1 MATRQYLIR
10 VATTAGG
17 DSNGLAEF
25 ADGSTDGGPLIPSYT
40 TTERGNITSPN
51 VGMVIYNTTEDRL
64 QVYTS
69 GSTWLSMD
77 IGDVVGVT
85 TDALSGLSGGAG
97 SGTVDLNLDV
107 TRLADGTSVDVDEDN
122 DLVILYDNSDTTH
135 KKINPV
141 QLFTNEALVWMGL

>member
-1 MATRQYLIR
+1 MANRKHLIR
-10 VATTAGG
+10 VVTTAGDTTG
-17 DSNGLAEF
+17 FSEF
-25 ADGSTDGGPLIPSYT
+25 VAGSTDGGPLIPSFT
-40 TTERGNITSPN
+40 TTERNAISSASTGEL
-51 VGMVIYNTTEDRL
+51 IYNSTTSRL
-64 QVYTS
+64 EVYNGSSWQV
-69 GSTWLSMD
+69 LEQ
-77 IGDVVGVT
+77 GDVTGVT

-97 SGTVDLNLDV
+97 SGDVDLNIDV

>member
-1 MATRQYLIR
+1 MANRKHLIR
-10 VATTAGG
+10 VVTTAGDTTG
-17 DSNGLAEF
+17 FSEF
-25 ADGSTDGGPLIPSYT
+25 VAGSVDGGPLIPSFT
-40 TTERGNITSPN
+40 TTERNAITAATT
-51 VGMVIYNTTEDRL
+51 GELIYNSTTSRL
-64 QVYTS
+64 EVYNGSSWQV
-69 GSTWLSMD
+69 LEQ
-77 IGDVVGVT
+77 GDVTGVT

-97 SGTVDLNLDV
+97 AGDVDLNIDV

>member
-1 MATRQYLIR
+1 MANRKHLIR
-10 VATTAGG
+10 VVTTAGDTTG
-17 DSNGLAEF
+17 FSEF
-25 ADGSTDGGPLIPSYT
+25 VAGSTDGGPLIPSFT
-40 TTERGNITSPN
+40 TTERNAISSAATGEL
-51 VGMVIYNTTEDRL
+51 IYNSTTSRL
-64 QVYTS
+64 EVYNGSSWQV
-69 GSTWLSMD
+69 LEQ
-77 IGDVVGVT
+77 GDVTGVT

-97 SGTVDLNLDV
+97 AGDVDLNIDV